1 MHQRAKRTAKKGDNM
16 KLRIACC
23 LIGICLLGCE
33 PKTPGAKMAGEKSI
47 ESAHA
52 HEHDDPKS
60 LRDAVKILAKH
71 TETINRAFNDKKPED
86 AHDSLHDVGH
96 VLEAIPALAKDLSDE
111 KKATIK
117 KSVDELFACF
127 GALDEAL
134 HGGPETPFSKIEERL
149 AAAMTD
155 LKSSIE

>member
-1 MHQRAKRTAKKGDNM
+1 
-16 KLRIACC
+16 
-23 LIGICLLGCE
+23 LGCE
-33 PKTPGAKMAGEKSI
+33 PKTPVTKTTGAINKGSVQ
-47 ESAHA
+47 A
-52 HEHDDPKS
+52 HEDPKS
-60 LRDAVKILAKH
+60 LPDAIKILEKH
-71 TETINRAFNDKKPED
+71 TGTINKAFNDKKPED

-117 KSVDELFACF
+117 KAVDELFACF
-127 GALDEAL
+127 GTLDETL
-134 HGGPETPFSKIEERL
+134 HGGPEAPFSKIEERI